1 MIFVPGKILKID
13 LTTKE
18 ISQASA
24 QGYEDRFIGGR
35 GVGAWIVFKEMDT
48 RTQPLDPGSVIVF
61 STGPL
66 TGTAFPGAGRTA
78 IESKNVNTGGINW
91 ANMGGYFGSELKK
104 TGWNYIAV
112 EGKAESP
119 VYVSIQDDTV
129 AIRDA
134 AHLWGADV
142 WEAENIIR
150 SELSDGEVQV
160 AAIGI
165 AGEKLV
171 PMAIVVTNRARAA
184 GSGGMG
190 AIMGSKNLKAI
201 AVKGTKEVPV
211 ADGARLETLLEKI
224 TPRLLNSPL
233 IKAFGVVGTIGAY
246 ETHANNAGVFP
257 YRNTQDD
264 FYPDIDS
271 SAIAFAHWKK
281 TGEYQETCALCPI
294 QCDRH
299 ILEADEGPFKG
310 VKIQI
315 PNSNTQY
322 AFGCRVDM
330 RSPSSIIKAY
340 ELISRYGLDNDQVAV
355 GLSWAFECY
364 EKGMLTKADTDGL
377 DLTWGNDAAV
387 IALIRKIA
395 TRDGFGKLLG
405 EGSKKAAEAIGRGSE
420 YYSINLKGQ
429 DNLDGIR
436 ACKGWSL
443 GETVSLRGGRHLD
456 GSPTTEFAPQVP
468 AEVGEQL
475 YGVPTAFQPTTYDG
489 KGKLVSWYNRFKA
502 AVDALGVCYFTSWW
516 LSPEFCGPDDYAEA
530 FSAVTGKETSGAQ
543 LMEMGRRIH
552 NVEKAFNTLHAGFTR
567 KDDYP
572 PEIYMKEP
580 IRSGPYQG
588 ERITREG
595 QDCMLDE
602 YYEASGW
609 DKRTGRQLR
618 ETLESLGLPEVI
630 EKLQETSKLP

>member
-1 MIFVPGKILKID
+1 MAFVPGKLLRVN
-13 LTTKE
+13 LTTGKVSE
-18 ISQASA
+18 ESA
-24 QGYEDRFIGGR
+24 AEFEERFIGGR
-35 GVGAWIVFKEMDT
+35 GVGAWILFNEMKT
-48 RTQPLDPGSVIVF
+48 ETKPLDPESIMAF
-61 STGPL
+61 SAGPL
-66 TGTAFPGAGRTA
+66 TGTDFPGAGRLS
-78 IESKNVNTGGINW
+78 IESKNCNTKGVNWT
-91 ANMGGYFGSELKK
+91 NMGGYFGSELKK
-104 TGWNYIAV
+104 AGWSYVIL
-112 EGKAESP
+112 EGKAETP
-119 VYVSIQDDTV
+119 VYLSIQDDKV

-142 WEAENIIR
+142 WDTENIIR
-150 SELSDGEVQV
+150 AEGDAPLQIAS
-160 AAIGI
+160 IGI
-165 AGEKLV
+165 AGENLV

-184 GSGGMG
+184 GSGGVG

-211 ADGARLETLLEKI
+211 ADAARLEALVEKI
-224 TPRLLNSPL
+224 TPRLMNSEL
-233 IKAFGVVGTIGAY
+233 IKAFRAVGTVGAY
-246 ETHANNAGVFP
+246 ETHGNNAGIFP

-264 FYPDIDS
+264 FYPNIES
-271 SAIAFAHWKK
+271 SGIAFSNWKK

-299 ILEADEGPFKG
+299 ILEADEEPYKG
-310 VKIQI
+310 VKTQI

-322 AFGCRVDM
+322 AFGSRVDM
-330 RSPSSIIKAY
+330 RSPSNIMKAY

-355 GLSWAFECY
+355 AISWAFECY
-364 EKGMLTKADTDGL
+364 DKGLLTKGDTDGL
-377 DLTWGNDAAV
+377 DLTWGNDAAA

-395 TRDGFGKLLG
+395 TRDGFGRLLG
-405 EGSKKAAEAIGRGSE
+405 EGSKKAAEAIGKGSE

-456 GSPTTEFAPQVP
+456 GSPTTEFSPQVP
-468 AEVGEQL
+468 PEVGEQL
-475 YGVPTAFQPTTYDG
+475 YGVPTAFEPTTYDG
-489 KGKLVSWYNRFKA
+489 KGKLVSWYTRFKA

-530 FSAVTGKETSGAQ
+530 FSAVTGKEISGEQ
-543 LMEMGRRIH
+543 LMEVGRRIY

-580 IRSGPYQG
+580 IKAGPYQG
-588 ERITREG
+588 ELITQKG
-595 QDCMLDE
+595 QDKMLDE
-602 YYEASGW
+602 YYEVHGW
-609 DKRTGRQLR
+609 DKRTGWQLR
-618 ETLESLGLPEVI
+618 ETLDSLGLSEVV
-630 EKLQETSKLP
+630 EKLQGASKLP